1 MSRWTRDQIA
11 IIGKNPH
18 VLKFSENGGML
29 ILEKEFLKQ
38 LYEAWSV
45 KKSLKT
51 IISFLKPTA
60 FL

>member
-45 KKSLKT
+45 KPEF
-51 IISFLKPTA
+51 SFSP
-60 FL
+60 FLN